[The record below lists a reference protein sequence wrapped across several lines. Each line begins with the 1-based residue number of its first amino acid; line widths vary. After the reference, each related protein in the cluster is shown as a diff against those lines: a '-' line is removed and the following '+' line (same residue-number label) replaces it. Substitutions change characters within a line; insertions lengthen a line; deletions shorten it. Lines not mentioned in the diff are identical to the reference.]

1 MRTTIIISFLAFTAI
16 FVSCKK
22 SAPVVIDMPDYHIT
36 ASKNNADWSA
46 IPYAKVDQ
54 DSLIIQGQGKDEL
67 LSMKI
72 KFSNL
77 GNYTLTGGQSFYWLT
92 VGGDVIIAQY
102 QLRTDTISSV
112 NITSYDP
119 VNKIVEG
126 TFNLRLFQINSPLAN
141 PLLVK
146 LNFSNGKFRSQV
158 K

>member
-1 MRTTIIISFLAFTAI
+1 MNKRIIIAFLAFTAI
-16 FVSCKK
+16 LVSCKK
-22 SAPVVIDMPDYHIT
+22 SAPVIIDMPDYYIT

-46 IPYAKVDQ
+46 VPYAKVDQ
-54 DSLIIQGQGKDEL
+54 DSLLIQGQGKEEL

-77 GNYTLTGGQSFYWLT
+77 GNYTLTGGQCFYWLT
-92 VGGDVIIAQY
+92 LGGDAIIAQY
-102 QLRTDTISSV
+102 QLRTDIVSSI

-126 TFNLRLFQINSPLAN
+126 TFNLKLVQTYPPLAN
-141 PLLVK
+141 PILVR
-146 LNFSNGKFRSQV
+146 LNFSNGKFRSQI